1 MRHRIKALRKKNG
14 DTLKNLA
21 NKINY
26 DYSNLS
32 KIERGKYEPSL
43 ELLRKIAEIYQVDM
57 SYFFEKDE
65 EYLIDENQI
74 IGELDLCREELLN
87 KYELALDG
95 KKLTKTE
102 IEFVIE
108 VIRNLRTSI
117 DESKNRIFFRDH

>member
-1 MRHRIKALRKKNG
+1 MRNRIKALRKKNG

-43 ELLRKIAEIYQVDM
+43 ELLRKIAETYQVDM

-65 EYLIDENQI
+65 ECPIEENQI
-74 IGELDLCREELLN
+74 IGELDLCREEILN
-87 KYELALDG
+87 KYRLMIDG
-95 KKLTKTE
+95 KKLTNTE

-108 VIRNLRTSI
+108 AIRKLRTSI
-117 DESKNRIFFRDH
+117 DENLNRIFFRDH